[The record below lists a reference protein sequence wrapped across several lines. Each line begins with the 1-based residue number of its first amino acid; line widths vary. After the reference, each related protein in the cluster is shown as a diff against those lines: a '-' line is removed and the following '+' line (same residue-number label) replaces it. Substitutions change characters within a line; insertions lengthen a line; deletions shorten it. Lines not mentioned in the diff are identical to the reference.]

1 MTEYELED
9 LLTSTSLAAVESFGM
24 YVSITTAFL
33 IASYLAG
40 GKLTNPQAAVVSIL
54 YVVASAVS
62 GWATIGYCSRAIPV
76 ADALE
81 LMHPERFYGMQPLVL
96 VTMSVL
102 QTLGIIASLKFMWD
116 TRHTE
121 TG

>member
-40 GKLTNPQAAVVSIL
+40 GKLSNLQTATVSIL
-54 YVVASAVS
+54 YVVASAVAA
-62 GWATIGYCSRAIPV
+62 WATVGYCSRAIPI
-76 ADALE
+76 ANALE
-81 LMHPERFYGMQPLVL
+81 VIHPERFYGMQPLVL
-96 VTMSVL
+96 VTLSVL

-116 TRHTE
+116 TKHSE

>member
-24 YVSITTAFL
+24 YISITTAFL

-40 GKLTNPQAAVVSIL
+40 GKLSNPQAAIVSIL

-62 GWATIGYCSRAIPV
+62 AWATIGYCSRAIPL
-76 ADALE
+76 ANALE
-81 LMHPERFYGMQPLVL
+81 VIHPERIYGMQPFVL
-96 VTMSVL
+96 VTLSAL
-102 QTLGIIASLKFMWD
+102 QTLGIIACLKFMWD
-116 TRHTE
+116 IRHPKS
-121 TG
+121 